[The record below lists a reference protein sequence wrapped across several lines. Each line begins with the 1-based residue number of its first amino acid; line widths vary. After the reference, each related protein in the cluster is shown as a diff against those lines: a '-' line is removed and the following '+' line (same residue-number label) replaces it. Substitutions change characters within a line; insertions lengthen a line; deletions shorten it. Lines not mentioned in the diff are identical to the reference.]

1 MHSRIEELLT
11 KLINGDTV
19 SFTPL
24 SRNEQYLKACCNKS
38 GTNELPEPRSRIE
51 ALLYR
56 LAEEISKGGGSD
68 TSDATATAADIRKGK
83 TAYVSDGLVVGTAGG
98 LIRDL
103 IVAKEL
109 DCTYMFSDLSV
120 KSFVGILEY
129 EDTSSV
135 TDMSSMFYGCSNLTA
150 VPLFDTSSVTNMSS
164 MFQSCSNLTTV
175 PSFDTRSVT
184 VMDGMFN
191 GCSSLTA
198 VPLFDTRS
206 VTNMRIMFSD
216 CSNLTTV
223 PLFDTRSVTD
233 MGGMLGWCSKLTM
246 VPSFDTRS
254 VTDMWNMFNS
264 CSSLTTVPSFDTRSV
279 TDMSNMFNGCSK
291 LTTVP
296 SFDTRSVRSM
306 ANMFGNCSK
315 LTTVPSFDTRSV
327 TNMSKMF
334 NGCSSLTTV
343 PAFDTRSVTNM
354 STMFNGCSSL
364 TTVPAFDTRSVTNM
378 SKMFINCTNLTEC
391 WLRNIKTNL
400 TVGSGTTYGHL
411 LTLES
416 LEHLI
421 QELVHT
427 ASSRTL
433 TVGSANL
440 EKLANVYV
448 KTIDITDEMRAEDDL
463 IVEKLPFVVCE
474 STDEGAMLITN
485 YALEKNWTIA

>member
-109 DCTYMFSDLSV
+109 DCNYMFSNESV

-135 TDMSSMFYGCSNLTA
+135 TNMSSMFYSCSNLIA

-164 MFQSCSNLTTV
+164 MFQSCSKLTTV

-184 VMDGMFN
+184 VMDGMFD

-233 MGGMLGWCSKLTM
+233 MGGMLGWCS
-246 VPSFDTRS
+246 
-254 VTDMWNMFNS
+254 
-264 CSSLTTVPSFDTRSV
+264 SLTTVPSFDTRSV
-279 TDMSNMFNGCSK
+279 TDMSNMFNGCSN

-296 SFDTRSVRSM
+296 SFDTRSVGSM

-334 NGCSSLTTV
+334 YRCSKLTTV
-343 PAFDTRSVTNM
+343 PLFDTSSVTNM

-364 TTVPAFDTRSVTNM
+364 TTVPSFDARSVTKM
-378 SKMFINCTNLTEC
+378 SNIFIGCSNLTEC
-391 WLRNIKTNL
+391 WLRNIKTDL
-400 TVGSGTTYGHL
+400 KVGSDTTYGHL

-421 QELVHT
+421 QELRNT
-427 ASSRTL
+427 GSSRTL

-440 EKLANVYV
+440 TKLANVYV

-463 IVEKLPFVVCE
+463 IDEKLPFVVCE
-474 STDEGAMLITN
+474 STDEGAMLIMN
-485 YALEKNWTIA
+485 YALEKKWTIA